1 MSTKSTIRFQ
11 QKEGELPGWQLY
23 TELFEKEDNV
33 YLELEGVQA
42 DVTMIGS
49 LLGSAPGT
57 VLLRLPTATARQ
69 LGLVSP
75 EWARDASGS
84 KE

>member
-11 QKEGELPGWQLY
+11 QKDGELPGWQLY
-23 TELFEKEDNV
+23 TELFEKEDTV

-49 LLGSAPGT
+49 LWGAAPGT
-57 VLLRLPTATARQ
+57 VLLRLPVATAKQ
-69 LGLVSP
+69 LGLVP
-75 EWARDASGS
+75 PAWERDGSWS